1 MRPGWKAC
9 FAKRDVCYAETR
21 YVFRQNMKRSFM
33 FLNPWFFQGDVE
45 I

>member
-1 MRPGWKAC
+1 MRPDGKRVS
-9 FAKRDVCYAETR
+9 AKRDVCYAETR